1 MWAKSSLKCP
11 ILEFPRVSNMAT
23 RSLRRTHLVLPIE
36 FEAFFRSN
44 IKYSTLFYILRK
56 YSIVTGSFVC
66 TKCSGMLRGITP
78 PHRIKSMSMSSFTA
92 EEVSFLRSRGNLWCA
107 KVWMGLYDKSR
118 SVAPDSKVRH

>member
-1 MWAKSSLKCP
+1 MIRIGSGTGRDGTDDGRTDAAV
-11 ILEFPRVSNMAT
+11 RT
-23 RSLRRTHLVLPIE
+23 DRRECRNSYVDI
-36 FEAFFRSN
+36 S
-44 IKYSTLFYILRK
+44 RK
-56 YSIVTGSFVC
+56 YFIVAGSFVC